1 VFKEEAM
8 NDSKSKA
15 ISTIR
20 AEHRAL
26 GAVINNIKA
35 VLNEVQAGRMAMDF
49 KLFWAM
55 VYYIDAF
62 PDRLHHPKEDDWL
75 FARLAAR
82 TPLADKLIEALQSQH
97 QAEPQALAR
106 MRRDL
111 GNLQAGVAGSL
122 QALQATVAD
131 YADFTWKHLRAEENE
146 LLPLAEAHLLASD
159 WDAIAEAFAHNA
171 DPLAGTDD
179 SAEFNALFHDIVN
192 RTPAP
197 LGLGA
202 A

>member
-1 VFKEEAM
+1 M
-8 NDSKSKA
+8 SDSKSKA
-15 ISTIR
+15 IHIIR

-26 GAVINNIKA
+26 GAVISNIKA
-35 VLNEVQAGRMAMDF
+35 MLQEVQAERMKMDF
-49 KLFWAM
+49 PLFWAM
-55 VYYIDAF
+55 VYYIDVF

-75 FARLAAR
+75 FRLLKQR
-82 TPLADKLIEALQSQH
+82 TQLADSLIDTLQSQH
-97 QAEPQALAR
+97 QAEPLALAG

-111 GNLQAGVAGSL
+111 GNLEAGVPASME
-122 QALQATVAD
+122 ALQATVAS

-159 WDAIAEAFAHNA
+159 WDAIAQAFAQNA
-171 DPLAGTDD
+171 DPLAGSTD
-179 SAEFNALFHDIVN
+179 SALFDALFHDIVK

>member
-1 VFKEEAM
+1 M
-8 NDSKSKA
+8 TDSKSKA
-15 ISTIR
+15 INIIR

-26 GAVINNIKA
+26 GAVINNIQA
-35 VLNEVQAGRMAMDF
+35 MLIEVQAERMSMDF
-49 KLFWAM
+49 RLFWAM

-75 FARLAAR
+75 FSRLKQR
-82 TPLADKLIEALQSQH
+82 TQLADSLIDTLQSQH
-97 QAEPQALAR
+97 KAEPAALAG

-111 GNLQAGVAGSL
+111 GNFEAGVPGSME
-122 QALQATVAD
+122 AFQATVAG

-146 LLPLAEAHLLASD
+146 LLPLAETHLLASD
-159 WDAIAEAFAHNA
+159 WDAIAQAFEQNA
-171 DPLAGTDD
+171 DPLVD
-179 SAEFNALFHDIVN
+179 SADNELFDKLFHDIVN